1 MLTNRYAS
9 ADNLDKLTSSRTAG
23 YHLGGQQ
30 GQQTAANA
38 GDYSMTNG
46 HSNNQ
51 VTYSRVMLW
60 SQLVAVFLT

>member
-1 MLTNRYAS
+1 MKQVLTNRYAS

-30 GQQTAANA
+30 GQHTTGNA
-38 GDYSMTNG
+38 GEYSMTNG

-51 VTYSRVMLW
+51 VSYSTL
-60 SQLVAVFLT
+60 L